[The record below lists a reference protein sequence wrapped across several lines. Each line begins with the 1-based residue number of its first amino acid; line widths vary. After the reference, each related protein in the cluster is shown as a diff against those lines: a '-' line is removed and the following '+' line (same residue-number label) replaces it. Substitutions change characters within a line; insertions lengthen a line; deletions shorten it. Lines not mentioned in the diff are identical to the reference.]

1 MTVHHKILIKFLFT
15 IKSIHSPTGLDRGF
29 RSACCLSAM
38 AQWREILLLTHH
50 WIIVSPARTGP
61 VLPTRHWIVVT
72 PARTGPVRLTDASLS
87 STKRV
92 LSCALV
98 RALVWFICVD
108 FSSPFQVPFANSSQV
123 RVLLIPRWNK
133 IYLKAKEVNAC
144 DFLTKI
150 IWICVIDLF
159 MPMLNRQRLDK
170 RQSLFLQSLC
180 CHFPPLP
187 PSPIL

>member
-1 MTVHHKILIKFLFT
+1 MTVHHKILIKVLFT

-38 AQWREILLLTHH
+38 AQWREILLLT
-50 WIIVSPARTGP
+50 
-61 VLPTRHWIVVT
+61 RHWIVVT

-87 STKRV
+87 SIKRV

-98 RALVWFICVD
+98 RALVWFICAD
-108 FSSPFQVPFANSSQV
+108 FLSPFQVPFANSSQV
-123 RVLLIPRWNK
+123 RELLIPKWNK
-133 IYLKAKEVNAC
+133 IQLKAKEVNAC

-150 IWICVIDLF
+150 IWICIIDLF

-180 CHFPPLP
+180 YHFPPLP